1 MAGPGATV
9 EDHARRPRAERL
21 ARLGCTADEIAEALR
36 GRSAADLARRPAPAS
51 WAPVEVVCHLR
62 DTEESFLGRCRL
74 ALAMDEPPFPR
85 SNPDRWAEE
94 RQYLTHDAAAALD
107 AFRRQRAETL
117 ALFGGLGP
125 DDWAR
130 GGVHLDS
137 RGRRTLDDFLA
148 VMSWHD
154 DNHVHQL
161 ERALAGL
168 A

>member
-9 EDHARRPRAERL
+9 EEHARRPRAERL
-21 ARLGCTADEIAEALR
+21 ARLGRTADEIAGALR

-85 SNPDRWAEE
+85 SNPNRWAEE
-94 RQYLTHDAAAALD
+94 RQYLAHDATVALD
-107 AFRRQRAETL
+107 AFRRRRAETL
-117 ALFGGLGP
+117 LLFAGLAQA
-125 DDWAR
+125 DWAR

-137 RGRRTLDDFLA
+137 RGRRTLDDFLSVIA
-148 VMSWHD
+148 WHD
-154 DNHVHQL
+154 DNHVRQL